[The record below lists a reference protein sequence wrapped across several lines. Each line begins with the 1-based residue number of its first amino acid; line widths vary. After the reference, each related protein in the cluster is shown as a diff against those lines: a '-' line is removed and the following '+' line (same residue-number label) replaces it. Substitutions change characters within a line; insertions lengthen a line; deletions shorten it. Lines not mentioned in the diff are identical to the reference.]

1 MREIL
6 SYVFLI
12 DHAFC
17 VRPSEIANW
26 KNPDIQNISK
36 IDAEFSLAL
45 LGPYSIQRNEN
56 NVPGMV
62 LDVDEPNSLP

>member
-1 MREIL
+1 M
-6 SYVFLI
+6 YFVFVHLRF
-12 DHAFC
+12 AT
-17 VRPSEIANW
+17 W

-62 LDVDEPNSLP
+62 LDADEPNSLP